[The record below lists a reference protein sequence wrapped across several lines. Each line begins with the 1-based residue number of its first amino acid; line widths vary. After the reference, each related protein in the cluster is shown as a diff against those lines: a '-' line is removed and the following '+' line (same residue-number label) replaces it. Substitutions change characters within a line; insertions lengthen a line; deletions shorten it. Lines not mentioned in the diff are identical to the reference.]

1 MKLLEIFLKLTKRYE
16 HAMNADSKM
25 VIKSTVV
32 VICLLFDLRRVTCRE
47 LPCPQILIALVC
59 ECCN

>member
-32 VICLLFDLRRVTCRE
+32 VCYLTSAE
-47 LPCPQILIALVC
+47 LHAESYHVYKILIALVC